1 MADAGGG
8 PEGLEE
14 TSPAGVGFGAVV
26 LAHDGLDGL
35 GGLVG
40 VVEGDGA
47 DVVVQH
53 VGLDD
58 AVEEVAPDEAE
69 LAVDGCSGAAD
80 EVPDLG
86 VVVGEG
92 GVGVLEEGDGD

>member
-1 MADAGGG
+1 MA
-8 PEGLEE
+8 
-14 TSPAGVGFGAVV
+14 
-26 LAHDGLDGL
+26 AHDGLNGL

-47 DVVVQH
+47 DVVVKD

-58 AVEEVAPDEAE
+58 AVEEVAADEAE
-69 LAVDGCSGAAD
+69 LAVDGGSAATDVVPLLSG
-80 EVPDLG
+80 
-86 VVVGEG
+86 VVGER